1 MDDPVSGQS
10 LRLAETCF
18 ALAEASY
25 TILIFVVSTDLF
37 IMCSCGGNTP
47 FHSQLSVT
55 PSTTLISM
63 TPLAI
68 YVCLLVPYI
77 SNLLLPFL
85 LLLSIIENIL
95 LLYLKSNKN
104 VKSSKNQLF
113 LICE

>member
-1 MDDPVSGQS
+1 MGEPVPGQS
-10 LRLAETCF
+10 FRLAETCS

-25 TILIFVVSTDLF
+25 IILIFVVSTDLF
-37 IMCSCGGNTP
+37 IICSCGGNTP

-63 TPLAI
+63 TPLAS
-68 YVCLLVPYI
+68 YVYLLVSYI

-85 LLLSIIENIL
+85 LLPSIIENIL

-104 VKSSKNQLF
+104 VESS
-113 LICE
+113 